1 MKPTQTLP
9 KNFIQA
15 WNLELKHHLRLNM
28 ILQIVGLGWMALSGW
43 LLVLS
48 VNVIRPD
55 LQLSYDYYFGNNPL
69 LGLGLVVAVMVV
81 AIVLHELVHGLFFQ
95 VFSGHRPEYGIGTG
109 YAFAAMPDWYFPKK
123 QYLVIGLSPLVLL
136 TVLGLLLCLAVPT
149 NWLAPLV
156 IGMIINAGGAIGDM
170 YICWRIGM
178 DESDILVK
186 DTGDGF
192 QLYRRRLE

>member
-15 WNLELKHHLRLNM
+15 WNLELKHHLRLNV

-43 LLVLS
+43 LLVLC
-48 VNVIRPD
+48 VTGIRPD
-55 LQLSYDYYFGNNPL
+55 LRLSYDSSFGNNPL

-95 VFSGHRPEYGIGTG
+95 VFTGHRPEYGIGTG

-136 TVLGLLLCLAVPT
+136 TVLGLLLCLVVPT

-156 IGMIINAGGAIGDM
+156 IGMVINAGGAIGDM

-178 DESDILVK
+178 DESDVWVK